1 MIRGFTKTYCK
12 RPLASTYIKNE
23 RHAFLASFWGY
34 MNEQPVRSLMS
45 CLCYCIFQAAV
56 FMGFSITSA
65 LLGGLIILIYSFW
78 IDVITSYRSNNSSH
92 YDAKFAVAIIIL
104 ILGVC
109 SLVAGI
115 SAAISV
121 CLMNPCNCCAQTW
134 VNTHK
139 KLISLSRLPA

>member
-1 MIRGFTKTYCK
+1 
-12 RPLASTYIKNE
+12 
-23 RHAFLASFWGY
+23 

-92 YDAKFAVAIIIL
+92 YDAKFAVAIITL
-104 ILGVC
+104 ILGIC

-139 KLISLSRLPA
+139 KITVYLAFLRSWRFFLCEFRSWFVHSSIVPSPIIFSFDLGE

>member
-1 MIRGFTKTYCK
+1 
-12 RPLASTYIKNE
+12 
-23 RHAFLASFWGY
+23 
-34 MNEQPVRSLMS
+34 
-45 CLCYCIFQAAV
+45 
-56 FMGFSITSA
+56 MGFSITSA

-104 ILGVC
+104 ILGIC

-139 KLISLSRLPA
+139 KTVYLAFLRSWWFLL